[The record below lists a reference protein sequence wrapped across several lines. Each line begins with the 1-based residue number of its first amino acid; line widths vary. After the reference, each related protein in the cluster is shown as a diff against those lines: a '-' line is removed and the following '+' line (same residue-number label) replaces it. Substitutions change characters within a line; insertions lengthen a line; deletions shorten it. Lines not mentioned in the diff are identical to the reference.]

1 MKGVLKKAI
10 AVIIVILSFS
20 GVVWAGDSVTFTM
33 SCTIPA
39 IPGVNAPLV
48 NDKIDQKDTTVA
60 QGSNKQIEIEKQEP
74 ATIEEIRLA
83 QGATASAATKTI
95 YSR

>member
-1 MKGVLKKAI
+1 MDALSEAEKIRQKVGKKGASSYEDDKAE
-10 AVIIVILSFS
+10 
-20 GVVWAGDSVTFTM
+20 
-33 SCTIPA
+33 
-39 IPGVNAPLV
+39 
-48 NDKIDQKDTTVA
+48 
-60 QGSNKQIEIEKQEP
+60 KQVEIEKQEP

>member
-1 MKGVLKKAI
+1 MKDVLKKAI

-48 NDKIDQKDTTVA
+48 NDKIDQKDTTIA
-60 QGSNKQIEIEKQEP
+60 PKQAGTEGQVP

-83 QGATASAATKTI
+83 QGTTPSVTTKTI

>member
-1 MKGVLKKAI
+1 MKDVLKRAI
-10 AVIIVILSFS
+10 TVVIFILSFS
-20 GVVWAGDSVTFTM
+20 GVVWAGDSVAFTI

-48 NDKIDQKDTTVA
+48 ENKIGQKDTTVA
-60 QGSNKQIEIEKQEP
+60 QDTNKQVEIEKQEP

-83 QGATASAATKTI
+83 QGATASATTKTI